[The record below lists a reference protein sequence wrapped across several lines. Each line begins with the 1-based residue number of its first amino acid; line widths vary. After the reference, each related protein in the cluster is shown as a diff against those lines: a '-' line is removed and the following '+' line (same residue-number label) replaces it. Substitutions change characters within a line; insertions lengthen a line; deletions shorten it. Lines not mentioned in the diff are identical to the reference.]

1 MPHLALLLIQ
11 RLQQLL
17 IQRQAPLLALLLIQR
32 HAPHLALL
40 LIQRQALLLIQ
51 RPAAAVAVVRAAAA
65 VGQRHAVGQ
74 AAMDQ
79 REAPPSATEA
89 W

>member
-1 MPHLALLLIQ
+1 VPHLALLLIQ
-11 RLQQLL
+11 RLEQLL

-32 HAPHLALL
+32 HA
-40 LIQRQALLLIQ
+40 LLLIQ
-51 RPAAAVAVVRAAAA
+51 RPAAAVAVVGAAAA

-79 REAPPSATEA
+79 REAPSKATEA